1 MAALLLLSGPVGAT
15 PALPPGSTLA
25 FEDEFPGSELDLSK
39 WRHRQLGP
47 RRDGV
52 NVEDAVSV
60 AGGRL
65 TLTTYTEDSTHYTG
79 MVGTQDTFLQT
90 YGYWEASIEFSD
102 VPGMW
107 SAFWIQ
113 TPTHG
118 DPLGE
123 PEIAGVEV
131 DIIEHHAAI
140 AGADTSDRA
149 FLFVIWD
156 GYGPETMTLTSLTGD
171 LGLATGFHT
180 YGLLWTPQVWEF
192 YVDDQL
198 IWTVDAP
205 ISQVPEYVILSSEVQ
220 EGALPGFLP
229 PGGLPDRESSDVRMV
244 VDWVRVWETPPEP
257 IPALPAPWLLGL
269 GLLWAGIQSTKRKER
284 KFCSPTRR
292 P

>member
-1 MAALLLLSGPVGAT
+1 
-15 PALPPGSTLA
+15 
-25 FEDEFPGSELDLSK
+25 
-39 WRHRQLGP
+39 
-47 RRDGV
+47 
-52 NVEDAVSV
+52 
-60 AGGRL
+60 
-65 TLTTYTEDSTHYTG
+65 

-90 YGYWEASIEFSD
+90 YGYWEASIEFND

-123 PEIAGVEV
+123 PEVAGVEV
-131 DIIEHHAAI
+131 DIIEHHATI

-149 FLFVIWD
+149 FTFVIWD
-156 GYGPETMTLTSLTGD
+156 GYGPETMTLLSFTEN

-205 ISQVPEYVILSSEVQ
+205 ISQVPEYMILSSEVE
-220 EGALPGFLP
+220 EGALPGSLP

-244 VDWVRVWETPPEP
+244 VDWVRVWETSPEP
-257 IPALPAPWLLGL
+257 IPAMPAPWLIGL
-269 GLLWAGIQSTKRKER
+269 GLLLAGIGTSFTTSRN
-284 KFCSPTRR
+284 SP
-292 P
+292 PAG